1 MKVLE
6 LSGAHIGK
14 KIRVSWKLPRKN
26 AKLHSYTGYVNYI
39 HNNYIHCEIKLY
51 KIPNT
56 ADWVCRVAHDIYIPY
71 YADVE
76 FLDD

>member
-26 AKLHSYTGYVNYI
+26 AKLHSYTGYVGNI
-39 HNNYIHCEIKLY
+39 NHQIRNTTLLLFSKPNSTLY
-51 KIPNT
+51 Y
-56 ADWVCRVAHDIYIPY
+56 DRVAFDVDIPY

-76 FLDD
+76 YIDD